1 MIHSLSGGTI
11 KDIGF
16 YNFAKVELET
26 GELKFYIYNISLQ
39 VGDEVEVPVGKF
51 NKPTKAKVL
60 ELRQNISSRLAPFP
74 IKQMKEIIK
83 KI

>member
-16 YNFAKVELET
+16 HNFVKVELET
-26 GELKFYIYNISLQ
+26 GEIRFFIYTIDLK
-39 VGDEVEVPVGKF
+39 VGDWVEVPVGKF

-60 ELRQNISSRLAPFP
+60 DLKPNVSSRLAPFP
-74 IKQMKEIIK
+74 VKQMKEVIK